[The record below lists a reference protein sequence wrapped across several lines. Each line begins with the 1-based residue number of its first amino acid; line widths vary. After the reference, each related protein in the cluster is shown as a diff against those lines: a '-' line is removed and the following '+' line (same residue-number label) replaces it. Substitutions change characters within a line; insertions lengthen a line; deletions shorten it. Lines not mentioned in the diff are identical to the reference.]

1 MPARNPSSFDQDGPS
16 LGQRLSDGTTRLILV
31 AIVAGGLLT
40 AGLNLWRFRE
50 SSASDDP
57 PALSDDVAPEV
68 DLLNEGFPVV
78 RKTVQGDEAA
88 ARDAVVRDFRAKIDE
103 AAKQV
108 ADFQTRSAVKAPAEE
123 PFENSVELARDPGGK
138 WSIHQ
143 VQDLRRMI
151 VGVVRGGPA
160 ATVLFW
166 GGYDETAPGS
176 WATWTMQ
183 LPLPEN

>member
-1 MPARNPSSFDQDGPS
+1 RV
-16 LGQRLSDGTTRLILV
+16 SDGTTRLILV

-57 PALSDDVAPEV
+57 PALSDDVAPED
-68 DLLNEGFPVV
+68 DLLNEGLPVV

-88 ARDAVVRDFRAKIDE
+88 ARAAVVQAFRVKIDE

-108 ADFQTRSAVKAPAEE
+108 AEFQARSAVKAPANE
-123 PFENSVELARDPGGK
+123 PFEDAVELARDPDGK
-138 WSIHQ
+138 WLIYQ
-143 VQDLRRMI
+143 VQDVRRMI
-151 VGVVRGGPA
+151 VGVVRAGPA
-160 ATVLFW
+160 PTILFW